1 MAHFFGGFGWNFQRL
16 LEMVNL
22 EFHFF
27 FFRNF
32 FSFKR
37 QNIHGRLLLMTGT
50 ECVCC
55 STGTVEKRL
64 SAGSVADLYQFYTDP
79 DTGSEKI
86 RYGSGSRQNF
96 DRDPDPDK
104 TLIEIRIQTKTIRIR
119 IQAKKDSVPGQSGY
133 ATLPAGVSTWCQW
146 CTRARSLWS
155 IPPPHCQARSWAP
168 HLEPTP

>member
-1 MAHFFGGFGWNFQRL
+1 
-16 LEMVNL
+16 MVNL

-133 ATLPAGVSTWCQW
+133 ATLPAGVGT
-146 CTRARSLWS
+146 
-155 IPPPHCQARSWAP
+155 
-168 HLEPTP
+168 